1 MITIR
6 DVANRAGVSIATVSS
21 VINNSRPVSDKTR
34 RLVESAIRAL
44 NYVPNRAAR
53 SLKSGR
59 ARVIVYIVP
68 TVTNVVFGHLFEEIQ
83 TQLDQHGYSL
93 TIFANRVDPRETRSY
108 MATLTRSN
116 TDGVIMTQTGTC
128 GKIIAEACRSRGIP
142 LAIIQAPDTIEGVN
156 MVVSNEEEG
165 AMMAVDHL
173 VECGHSSIGIVMNAE
188 SRVHRRR
195 FNGYRTAMA
204 RHGLQVYENAIVK
217 TQGHSEECARRS
229 LMLHLGS
236 NPLAFSG
243 LICCNDYMALGA
255 LKALQHHGYAVPK
268 DVAVLG
274 FDNSIS
280 DFTIPPLTS
289 VEFAGAA
296 MARAVVRS
304 LLQQIAEEERAPIA
318 KIVYSP
324 RLVVK
329 GSTVPAHTSPDAG
342 EGASAGA
349 PQP

>member
-1 MITIR
+1 MSTIR

-21 VINNSRPVSDKTR
+21 VINNSRPVSEKTR
-34 RLVESAIRAL
+34 RQVESAIRAL
-44 NYVPNRAAR
+44 HYVPNRAAR

-59 ARVIVYIVP
+59 AGVIVYVVP

-83 TQLDQHGYSL
+83 TQLDEHGYSL
-93 TIFANRVDPRETRSY
+93 AIFANRVDPRETRSY

-128 GKIIAEACRSRGIP
+128 GRIIAEACRSRGIP
-142 LAIIQAPDTIEGVN
+142 LAIIQAPDTIEGVS

-173 VECGHSSIGIVMNAE
+173 VQCGHRNIGIVMDGN
-188 SRVHRRR
+188 SRVHLRR
-195 FNGYRTAMA
+195 FNGYRTAME
-204 RHGLQVYENAIVK
+204 RHGLQVNEDSVVDA
-217 TQGHSEECARRS
+217 QGHSEECARRS
-229 LMLHLGS
+229 LMQYLS
-236 NPLAFSG
+236 SRALAFSG

-255 LKALQHHGYAVPK
+255 LRALQQHGYTVPK

-280 DFTIPPLTS
+280 DYMIPSLTS
-289 VEFAGAA
+289 VEFARAA
-296 MARAVVRS
+296 MAKAVVRN
-304 LLQQIAEEERAPIA
+304 LLQQIGEEERAPVV
-318 KIVYSP
+318 KVVYSP

-329 GSTVPAHTSPDAG
+329 GSTVPADS
-342 EGASAGA
+342 
-349 PQP
+349 